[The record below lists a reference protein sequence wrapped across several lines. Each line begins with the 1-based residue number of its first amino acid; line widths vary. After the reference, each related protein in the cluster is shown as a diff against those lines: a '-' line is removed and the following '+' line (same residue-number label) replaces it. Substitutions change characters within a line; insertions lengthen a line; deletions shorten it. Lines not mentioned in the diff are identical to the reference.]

1 MGKTCSGVFTFFVPL
16 LHQLV
21 DSEKKSR
28 WRLIQSTKRST
39 MFLKV
44 KMYLYDH
51 NHLISRTVTQAKLT
65 KRSINKLQET

>member
-1 MGKTCSGVFTFFVPL
+1 
-16 LHQLV
+16 
-21 DSEKKSR
+21 
-28 WRLIQSTKRST
+28 

-65 KRSINKLQET
+65 KRSINKLQETQKKEKHESQAALENIDNQTATKMFAINATYEQDLI

>member
-1 MGKTCSGVFTFFVPL
+1 
-16 LHQLV
+16 
-21 DSEKKSR
+21 
-28 WRLIQSTKRST
+28 